1 MFVGGMVTGALMRV
15 RGAHLAIMKTST
27 SNTRPF
33 KGALGRHGPT
43 LDFPQGI
50 YIFIHLS
57 IYMYVYIYIRM
68 YICDHMC
75 IYNHL
80 YCIYIHTLHYITL
93 QYSTVHYITLHTY
106 LHILHYII
114 LHYITYIHIDID
126 ISNKYAPSGAQPDQI
141 GSQGARSIVP
151 AALVTWCHV
160 SRCNL
165 RLWINSYK
173 YHVYAMF
180 IWFYIHRHSVLHVGI
195 QWYPS
200 MVWASLISSIHP
212 RTGNGLYWCIILLLA
227 VGDWLIQLHGGNPA
241 WDMLWDSL
249 E

>member
-1 MFVGGMVTGALMRV
+1 MFVGGMVTGVLSLDVSPWGYRLSWKLLHQTHANL
-15 RGAHLAIMKTST
+15 
-27 SNTRPF
+27 
-33 KGALGRHGPT
+33 GALGRHGPT

-68 YICDHMC
+68 YICDHVC
-75 IYNHL
+75 IYNHI
-80 YCIYIHTLHYITL
+80 YCIYIY
-93 QYSTVHYITLHTY
+93 TY
-106 LHILHYII
+106 VY
-114 LHYITYIHIDID
+114 TYIHTYRHRY
-126 ISNKYAPSGAQPDQI
+126 ISNKYAPSGAQPDQM

-180 IWFYIHRHSVLHVGI
+180 ICFLFHRHSVLHVGI
-195 QWYPS
+195 EWYSS

-227 VGDWLIQLHGGNPA
+227 VGDWLIQLHGGNPPR
-241 WDMLWDSL
+241 DMLWDSL
-249 E
+249 G

>member
-57 IYMYVYIYIRM
+57 IYMYVYIYI
-68 YICDHMC
+68 YIYVCTYVIIC
-75 IYNHL
+75 VYTIIYTV
-80 YCIYIHTLHYITL
+80 YTYIHYITLHYITVQYSTLHYITL
-93 QYSTVHYITLHTY
+93 HYIHTY

-173 YHVYAMF
+173 YHERLPWHNQRVPGEF
-180 IWFYIHRHSVLHVGI
+180 SVAYHGIDPDAEVAWECRKPLSLVHKDRSEDRSSVI
-195 QWYPS
+195 QWLNMIKP
-200 MVWASLISSIHP
+200 
-212 RTGNGLYWCIILLLA
+212 T
-227 VGDWLIQLHGGNPA
+227 
-241 WDMLWDSL
+241 
-249 E
+249 

>member
-57 IYMYVYIYIRM
+57 IYMYVYIYIYTYVDM
-68 YICDHMC
+68 WSYV
-75 IYNHL
+75 
-80 YCIYIHTLHYITL
+80 YIHTYITLHYITYIHTYIYYIIL
-93 QYSTVHYITLHTY
+93 YYIT
-106 LHILHYII
+106 

-180 IWFYIHRHSVLHVGI
+180 TRFYIHRHSVTSCRY
-195 QWYPS
+195 W
-200 MVWASLISSIHP
+200 MVFIH
-212 RTGNGLYWCIILLLA
+212 GMSVVDI
-227 VGDWLIQLHGGNPA
+227 
-241 WDMLWDSL
+241 
-249 E
+249 

>member
-1 MFVGGMVTGALMRV
+1 LQLIWHIPIKRPRGWGSLARVTEY
-15 RGAHLAIMKTST
+15 HT
-27 SNTRPF
+27 SNGTLTWAWFTDTLQIKAMDALDMYIVHIYIHTCTYIRILEQFCQGCSHTYSGQPDVPF
-33 KGALGRHGPT
+33 KQIRKKYH
-43 LDFPQGI
+43 DNI
-50 YIFIHLS
+50 YICT
-57 IYMYVYIYIRM
+57 VYIYI
-68 YICDHMC
+68 YT
-75 IYNHL
+75 YV
-80 YCIYIHTLHYITL
+80 YTYIHTYRHRY
-93 QYSTVHYITLHTY
+93 
-106 LHILHYII
+106 
-114 LHYITYIHIDID
+114 
-126 ISNKYAPSGAQPDQI
+126 ISNKYAPSGAQPDQM

-180 IWFYIHRHSVLHVGI
+180 ICFLFHRHSVLHVGI
-195 QWYPS
+195 EWYSS

-227 VGDWLIQLHGGNPA
+227 VGDWLIQLHGGNPP

-249 E
+249 G

>member
-57 IYMYVYIYIRM
+57 IYMYVYIYIYVCR
-68 YICDHMC
+68 YVIICV
-75 IYNHL
+75 YT
-80 YCIYIHTLHYITL
+80 YIHYITLHYITYIHTYIYYIIL
-93 QYSTVHYITLHTY
+93 YYIT
-106 LHILHYII
+106 

-227 VGDWLIQLHGGNPA
+227 VGDWLIQLHGGNPP

-249 E
+249 G

>member
-80 YCIYIHTLHYITL
+80 YCIYIHTLHYIIL
-93 QYSTVHYITLHTY
+93 QYSTLHYITLHTY
-106 LHILHYII
+106 ILTYITLYYITLHYI
-114 LHYITYIHIDID
+114 HTYRHRYI
-126 ISNKYAPSGAQPDQI
+126 K
-141 GSQGARSIVP
+141 
-151 AALVTWCHV
+151 
-160 SRCNL
+160 
-165 RLWINSYK
+165 
-173 YHVYAMF
+173 
-180 IWFYIHRHSVLHVGI
+180 
-195 QWYPS
+195 
-200 MVWASLISSIHP
+200 
-212 RTGNGLYWCIILLLA
+212 
-227 VGDWLIQLHGGNPA
+227 
-241 WDMLWDSL
+241 
-249 E
+249 